1 MTQVSFE
8 IRRGA
13 YYDSVVLMQLQR
25 ALVELDEVTDAG
37 VVMATPANLELLQ
50 QNELLPAD
58 LVTAPEDLL
67 IVVRAATEK
76 DAAEALSR
84 VDGLLARRR
93 AAVAAGVRPHGL
105 AAATKVLPAAQWVLI
120 SVPRRYAAQVARQG
134 L

>member
-1 MTQVSFE
+1 MTQVAFE

-58 LVTAPEDLL
+58 LVAAPEDLL

-93 AAVAAGVRPHGL
+93 AAVDAEFQPHSIE
-105 AAATKVLPAAQWVLI
+105 AAAKMLPEAHWVLV
-120 SVPRRYAAQVARQG
+120 SVPGRYAAQVARQA
-134 L
+134 